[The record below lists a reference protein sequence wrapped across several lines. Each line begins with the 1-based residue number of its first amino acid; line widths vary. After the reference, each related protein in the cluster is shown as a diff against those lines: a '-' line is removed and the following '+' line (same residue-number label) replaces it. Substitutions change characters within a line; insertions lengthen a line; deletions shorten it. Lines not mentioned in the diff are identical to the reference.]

1 MNRTVKGAGESPPRE
16 PDFLRGGGDM
26 GRLIRSHDW
35 SATPLGGA
43 EDWPRPLRFALG
55 VCLGSTFPTA
65 IYWGPEL
72 RLLYNDAWSPIPAEK
87 HPWALGRPAREVW
100 ADIWHVI
107 EPQLR
112 RVLESGEGVS
122 AYDQMLPMQRGGRT
136 EETYWNYSFTA
147 IRDEHGSIVGVFN
160 QGHETTRQVI
170 GRRERQAEMEQL
182 QAMFRQ
188 APGAIAL
195 LHGSDHVFTL
205 ANEAYLRLIG
215 HRDVLGKTVGEA
227 LPEVIEQ
234 GFLEIL
240 DRVYRTGEPH
250 SDEGAAVMLQRTPG
264 SPPEE
269 RLLDFIYQ
277 PIREPEGAVT
287 GIFVEASDVTER
299 IRAERA
305 LRDEQRRKDEFLAV
319 LAHELRNP
327 LAPIRN
333 ATQLAK
339 APGTTTAQSAWSLDV
354 IERQVGHMARLLD
367 DLLEASRISRGM
379 LELRRQ
385 RMDLCDAVSSA
396 LETVR
401 PMIESKHQELVVEVG
416 EGQYWLDADPV
427 RLAQVF
433 GNLLANAAKY
443 TDSRGRIEIV
453 ARLEGACVAVS
464 VRDNG
469 VGIAPEALPH
479 VFEMFSQAD
488 PGLERS
494 AGGLGIGL
502 ALVQALVDMHD
513 GTVEARSEGFHK
525 GSTFTVRLPL
535 VTTAAEGPSVPEP
548 AAVAGQSRRIL
559 VADDNVDAAQSLAM
573 LLELGNHDVTVTYN
587 GREALEAARKSS
599 PEVALLDIGM
609 PEMDGYAVATAIRAM
624 PSGKD
629 VLLVAVTGWGQE
641 EDRRRAAEAGF
652 NRHLV
657 KPVDPAALETLIAD
671 AAKAG

>member
-1 MNRTVKGAGESPPRE
+1 MNRTIKGADETGARG
-16 PDFLRGGGDM
+16 PDFLRGGGAM
-26 GRLIRSHDW
+26 GRRIRTHDW
-35 SATPLGGA
+35 SATPLGLTEA
-43 EDWPRPLRFALG
+43 WPRPLRFALG

-65 IYWGPEL
+65 IYWGPDL

-112 RVLESGEGVS
+112 RVLETGEGVS
-122 AYDQMLPMQRGGRT
+122 TYDQMLPMQRGGST

-170 GRRERQAEMEQL
+170 GRRERQAEMERL

-195 LHGSDHVFTL
+195 LHGPDHVFTL

-215 HRDVLGKTVGEA
+215 RRDVLGKPVGEA
-227 LPEVIEQ
+227 LPEAIEQ

-240 DRVYRTGEPH
+240 DGVYCSGEPH
-250 SDEGAAVMLQRTPG
+250 ADEAAAVMLQRTPG
-264 SPPEE
+264 SPPEK

-277 PIREPEGAVT
+277 PIRESDGAVT

-299 IRAERA
+299 IQAEQA
-305 LRDEQRRKDEFLAV
+305 LREEHRRKDEFLAV

-333 ATQLAK
+333 ATQLAR
-339 APGTTTAQSAWSLDV
+339 AAGATATQSAWSLDV
-354 IERQVGHMARLLD
+354 IERQAGHMTRLLD

-385 RMDLCDAVSSA
+385 RMDLCDAISSA

-401 PMIESKHQELVVEVG
+401 PLIESKHQELVVEVG
-416 EGQYWLDADPV
+416 EGQYWLDADLV

-443 TDSRGRIEIV
+443 TDTRGRIAV
-453 ARLEGACVAVS
+453 RARRDGTSVAVS
-464 VRDNG
+464 VRDDG
-469 VGIAPEALPH
+469 VGMDPETLPH
-479 VFEMFSQAD
+479 VFEMFSQAN
-488 PGLERS
+488 PRLECS

-502 ALVQALVDMHD
+502 ALVRALVELHG
-513 GTVEARSEGFHK
+513 GTVEARSEGLHK

-535 VTTAAEGPSVPEP
+535 ATAAGEAPSASEP
-548 AAVAGQSRRIL
+548 AAPAGQPRRIL

-573 LLELGNHDVTVTYN
+573 LLELRHHDVTIAHN
-587 GREALEAARKSS
+587 GREALEAAAKSS
-599 PEVALLDIGM
+599 PDVALLDIGM
-609 PEMDGYAVATAIRAM
+609 PEMHGYAVATAIRAM

-641 EDRRRAAEAGF
+641 DDRRRAAEAGF
-652 NRHLV
+652 DGHLV
-657 KPVDPAALETLIAD
+657 KPVDPAALEKLIAD
-671 AAKAG
+671 AR